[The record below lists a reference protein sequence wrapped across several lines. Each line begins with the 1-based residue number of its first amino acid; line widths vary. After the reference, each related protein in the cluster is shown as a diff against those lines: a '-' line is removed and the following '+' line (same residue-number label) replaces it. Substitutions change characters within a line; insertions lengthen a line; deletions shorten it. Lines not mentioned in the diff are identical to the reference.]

1 MKRLAIAIVAIAVS
15 AVAVSAQQ
23 SLSGEMAYKV
33 KQEAFKFSQ
42 MDQLAQ
48 WTTDFLGSRLAGSKQ
63 CERAELLMKEKMEEM
78 GLENARIEF
87 ASKFTKG
94 GWDNVKTYAAM
105 TSPYYCHFMCNP
117 KAWSGSTDGLVSG
130 EVVLIKAEKEE
141 DLKQYKGKLKGK
153 IVLLPP
159 TRVYE
164 MNFEP
169 LAKRY
174 TEEELAAL
182 ESDPRSQSSAQ
193 GRYRSLSPNLSR
205 TIQNM
210 VVAEDPAVIVTDGG
224 EFNIPRSSSVSY
236 KQGDPE
242 PPAQIVLP
250 IEDHGRMA
258 RLIESGCPVTMEIEI
273 RNEFSECDEIRNVI
287 AEIPGTD
294 PELKDEVVLIGA
306 HFDSWHGG
314 TGAADNAS
322 GCVVMLEAMRI
333 IKSLG
338 VSPRR
343 TIRIALWGG
352 EEQGLMGS
360 RGYMNNVLMKNGKK
374 TAAYDKFAL
383 YLNMDNGSGM
393 FRGIYLEENDMAFPF
408 FEVWSKALEP
418 LGFNTLSPRRTGG
431 TDHMIFQSKGLPAF
445 QFIQDPLE
453 YGRTY
458 HTVMDT
464 YERLSIPD
472 LKHNA
477 AVVAWIALNAAM
489 DDGRIPYEPEMHTD
503 DKK

>member
-1 MKRLAIAIVAIAVS
+1 MKRLAFAIVAIALS
-15 AVAVSAQQ
+15 AIALSAQQ
-23 SLSGEMAYKV
+23 SLSLETAYKV

-42 MDQLAQ
+42 MDEFAQ
-48 WTTDFLGSRLAGSKQ
+48 WTTDYLGSRLVGSKQ
-63 CERAELLMKEKMEEM
+63 CARAELLMKEKMEEM
-78 GLENARIEF
+78 GLKNARIEF
-87 ASKFTKG
+87 ASKFSKG

-117 KAWSGSTDGLVSG
+117 KAWSGSTDGLVKG

-141 DLKQYKGKLKGK
+141 DLEQYKGKLKGK
-153 IVLLPP
+153 IVLVPP
-159 TRVYE
+159 TRSYDLK
-164 MNFEP
+164 FEP

-182 ESDPRSQSSAQ
+182 ESDPRSTAPAKYSYGSYA
-193 GRYRSLSPNLSR
+193 PNISR
-205 TIQNM
+205 AILKM
-210 VVAEDPAVIVTDGG
+210 VAAEDPAVILTDGG
-224 EFNIPRSSSVSY
+224 EFNVPTSTSVAY

-250 IEDHGRMA
+250 VEDHGRMA
-258 RLIESGCPVTMEIEI
+258 RLISNGHSVTMEVEI
-273 RNEFSECDEIRNVI
+273 KNEFSKCDEVHNVI

-294 PELKDEVVLIGA
+294 PDLKDQVVLLGA

-322 GCVVMLEAMRI
+322 GCIVMLEAMRI

-338 VSPRR
+338 ISPRR

-360 RGYMNNVLMKNGKK
+360 GGYMRNVLMKNGKE
-374 TAAYDKFAL
+374 TPAFDNFAL

-408 FEVWSKALEP
+408 FEEWSKALEP
-418 LGFNTLSPRRTGG
+418 LGFTILSPRRTSG

-445 QFIQDPLE
+445 QFIQDPLG

-489 DDGRIPYEPEMHTD
+489 DDGRIPFEPQMHTD
-503 DKK
+503 KKK